1 MDSLFFDS
9 RRDRRNARDS
19 GEQLVHWQWNG
30 RFPEGF
36 PEPTKIGRRVA
47 YPHLKLIQWAEGQIA
62 KTNGGGPA

>member
-1 MDSLFFDS
+1 LTVAETVEMLGIPESSLY
-9 RRDRRNARDS
+9 
-19 GEQLVHWQWNG
+19 HWQWNG

-62 KTNGGGPA
+62 KPNGGGPA